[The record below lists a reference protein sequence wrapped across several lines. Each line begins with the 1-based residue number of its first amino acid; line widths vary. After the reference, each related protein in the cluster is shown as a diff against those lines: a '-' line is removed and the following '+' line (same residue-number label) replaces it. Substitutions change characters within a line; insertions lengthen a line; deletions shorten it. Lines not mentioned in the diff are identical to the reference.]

1 VPWKV
6 RELMSERMDF
16 VTRLKNGERMTD
28 LCQEFGISR
37 KTGYKFWERFARAG
51 ESGLGDVSRAR
62 KSIAHKTPQAVEEL
76 LVAARR
82 KQSSWGGRKLKD
94 VLSKKHPGVALPS
107 PTTIAAILKRH
118 GLVEARKRRRLPSR
132 YEGRLTVPSGPND
145 VWAADYKGQFRLGN
159 RQYCYPLTATDLHSR
174 LILAVE
180 ALDATDEEQARA
192 VFEEVFATYGLPSVI
207 RTDNGTP
214 FASAAAL
221 AGLTRLSA
229 YWLRL
234 GIRHERTEPAH
245 PEQNGCH
252 ERMHRTLKAETTR
265 PARSNLLQQQE
276 RFDEFQREF
285 NEERPHEA
293 LEMKR
298 PAEVYRSSERPLPQ
312 PLPELTYPLHDDV
325 LTVGR
330 SGHIRLP
337 RARHVFLSYALVQQ
351 EVGLRE
357 EMDGRWLVTFA
368 SLDLG
373 HYDPRVGTFE
383 PRDPRKV
390 GCGDAGLWTSQGAC
404 PQALD
409 SLRPSADGQPPPA
422 HIPTAATATEPVPPT
437 G

>member
-1 VPWKV
+1 
-6 RELMSERMDF
+6 
-16 VTRLKNGERMTD
+16 
-28 LCQEFGISR
+28 
-37 KTGYKFWERFARAG
+37 
-51 ESGLGDVSRAR
+51 
-62 KSIAHKTPQAVEEL
+62 
-76 LVAARR
+76 
-82 KQSSWGGRKLKD
+82 
-94 VLSKKHPGVALPS
+94 
-107 PTTIAAILKRH
+107 
-118 GLVEARKRRRLPSR
+118 
-132 YEGRLTVPSGPND
+132 

-159 RQYCYPLTATDLHSR
+159 REYCYPLTATDLHSR

-180 ALDATDEEQARA
+180 ALDGTDEEQARE
-192 VFEEVFATYGLPSVI
+192 VFEETFTKYGLPSVI

-214 FASAAAL
+214 FASAGAL

-265 PARSNLLQQQE
+265 PARNNLLQQQE

-285 NEERPHEA
+285 NEERPHDA

-298 PAEVYRSSERPLPQ
+298 PAEIYRPSERRLPRPLPE
-312 PLPELTYPLHDDV
+312 PAYPLHDDV
-325 LTVGR
+325 LTVSR
-330 SGHIRLP
+330 AGHIRLP
-337 RARHVFLSYALVQQ
+337 RGRQVFLSYALVQQ
-351 EVGLRE
+351 QVGLRE
-357 EMDGRWLVTFA
+357 EADGRWLVTFA

-373 HYDPRVGTFE
+373 HYDPRTGRFD
-383 PRDPRKV
+383 PCDPRKV

-409 SLRPSADGQPPPA
+409 SLRPSEDGQPPPA
-422 HIPTAATATEPVPPT
+422 HITTAATATTEPVPPT